1 MKLITDC
8 MGKKTKKNDL
18 FGLYVKNLFGIAVV
32 LFFGRVLSAYLLSK
46 YYGLGYTIE
55 KFEGLLPVL
64 SYSSRDVN
72 LFEKMS
78 TLSLLVP
85 GFFVFGVFLY
95 VALREDNNKKKRVL
109 MNSWLLATF
118 LVVLQFVMV
127 MLLNDLVQFENSW
140 YGLVVAGGMAGVAS
154 FIYWRKVS

>member
-1 MKLITDC
+1 